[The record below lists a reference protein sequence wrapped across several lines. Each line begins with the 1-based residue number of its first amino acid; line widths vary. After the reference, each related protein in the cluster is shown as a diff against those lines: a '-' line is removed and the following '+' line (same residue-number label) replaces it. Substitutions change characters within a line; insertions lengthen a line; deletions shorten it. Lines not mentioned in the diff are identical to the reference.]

1 MKTPTFR
8 RSSSILV
15 LSILTAAASALAQD
29 KRVEINPFFG
39 YSFSDGVTVEPFI
52 LGGTVYDAVNV
63 ESGMS
68 FGFQVGVF
76 VTENAEIGFEWARQ
90 DSVFQA
96 QNGRTEDL
104 TDMNVDNYHA
114 IFTYNWGD
122 EDAMARPFLFGGVG
136 ATDFSPKDIGGVGID
151 GETQFSS
158 TWGGGV
164 KVYPGPSVGFTA
176 MLRWTPNY
184 IKSDPAGVWCSP
196 YWFYGCYVLGDPQ
209 YANQFEFSGGV
220 IFRF

>member
-1 MKTPTFR
+1 MKTSRFT
-8 RSSSILV
+8 RSSTAVV
-15 LSILTAAASALAQD
+15 LSFFAFATSSFAQE

-68 FGFQVGVF
+68 FGVHFGVF
-76 VTENAEIGFEWARQ
+76 VTENAEIGFQWARQ
-90 DSVFQA
+90 DSVLQA

-104 TDMNVDNYHA
+104 TNMNVDNYHA
-114 IFTYNWGD
+114 IFTYNWFE
-122 EDAMARPFLFGGVG
+122 EDAMARPFLFGGLG
-136 ATDFSPKDIGGVGID
+136 ATNFAPADIAGVGVD
-151 GETQFSS
+151 GETQFSG

-164 KVYPGPSVGFTA
+164 KVYPNPSVGFTA
-176 MLRWTPNY
+176 TARWTPNY

-196 YWFYGCYVLGDPQ
+196 YWFYGCYVVGDAQ

-220 IFRF
+220 SFRF

>member
-1 MKTPTFR
+1 MKTRTFR

-15 LSILTAAASALAQD
+15 LSILAVAASAVAQE

-52 LGGTVYDAVNV
+52 LGGTVFDAVNV
-63 ESGMS
+63 QSGMV
-68 FGFQVGVF
+68 FGVQFGVF
-76 VTENAEIGFEWARQ
+76 VTENAEIGFLWARQ

-96 QNGRTEDL
+96 KNGRTEDL

-114 IFTYNWGD
+114 VFTYNWFD
-122 EDAMARPFLFGGVG
+122 EDAMARPFLFGGIG
-136 ATDFSPKDIGGVGID
+136 ATDFSPQPIGGFDVD
-151 GETQFSS
+151 GETQFSG

-164 KVYPGPSVGFTA
+164 KVYPNPSVGFTT
-176 MLRWTPNY
+176 MIRWTPNY
-184 IKSDPAGVWCSP
+184 IKSDPEGVWCSP